1 MQKNEK
7 KRFSFEK
14 DDRSPSQL
22 REGRFEKPSVL
33 HWTETI
39 MSVNQY
45 RLKAAALPLLHKNK
59 GVKPPNV
66 QSYAV

>member
-22 REGRFEKPSVL
+22 REGRF
-33 HWTETI
+33 
-39 MSVNQY
+39 Q
-45 RLKAAALPLLHKNK
+45 
-59 GVKPPNV
+59 KPPTFMV
-66 QSYAV
+66 GAIVK